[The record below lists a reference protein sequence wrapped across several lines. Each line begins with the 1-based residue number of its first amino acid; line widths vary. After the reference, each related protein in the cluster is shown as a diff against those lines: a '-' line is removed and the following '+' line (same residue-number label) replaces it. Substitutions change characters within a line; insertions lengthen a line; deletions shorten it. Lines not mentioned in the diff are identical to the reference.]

1 MDDNTFNSITSPLF
15 TVILKKNN
23 RGEVYIER
31 FEAYKLFYKLPIKEQ
46 RKVLESTIE
55 QIEGK
60 SPSWIQE
67 QDYIKG
73 IFN

>member
-1 MDDNTFNSITSPLF
+1 MNEDIFNSITSPLF
-15 TVILKKNN
+15 TVILKKDDK
-23 RGEVYIER
+23 GGVYIEEFR
-31 FEAYKLFYKLPIKEQ
+31 AYKLFYKLPLKEQ
-46 RKVLESTIE
+46 RRVLEDTIE

-60 SPSWIQE
+60 SPTWAQE